1 MFNIFVNG
9 IVETL
14 QDENSDP
21 VLIGNTSINTL
32 LYADDLVLLSS
43 SPQGLQNCL
52 ENLSVFCASWK
63 LEVNIS
69 KSKALIFNSNGKSF
83 SNHFYCI
90 SPISCV
96 SHDLLFLKP
105 CWNLVNTLLF
115 SKCFITLETIICS
128 INLQRMQVSET
139 GL

>member
-52 ENLSVFCASWK
+52 EKLSVFCASWK
-63 LEVNIS
+63 LVVNIS
-69 KSKALIFNSNGKSF
+69 KNYYFTPKNHSF
-83 SNHFYCI
+83 YNYGGGREKFWG
-90 SPISCV
+90 ISCEKSRFYAQKTYFFPIINPV
-96 SHDLLFLKP
+96 LCPRTVVLS
-105 CWNLVNTLLF
+105 LVQLY
-115 SKCFITLETIICS
+115 
-128 INLQRMQVSET
+128 
-139 GL
+139 

>member
-1 MFNIFVNG
+1 MFNIFING

-52 ENLSVFCASWK
+52 
-63 LEVNIS
+63 
-69 KSKALIFNSNGKSF
+69 G
-83 SNHFYCI
+83 
-90 SPISCV
+90 ISCEK
-96 SHDLLFLKP
+96 SRFYAKKTYFFPILGGGRAPGASTPWIRP
-105 CWNLVNTLLF
+105 CT
-115 SKCFITLETIICS
+115 E
-128 INLQRMQVSET
+128 
-139 GL
+139 